1 MRPDITAPAD
11 GDPYS
16 LQGSLEP
23 TRLSWT
29 YRAGLVVVTVAM
41 VALPLVYLGL
51 IALASWAVW
60 WHVTANAWI
69 MEGRISGGSGS
80 AIWRLLAYAG
90 PAVAGCV
97 LVFFM
102 VKPVF
107 ARPARR
113 ADPVD
118 IPPETEPRLL
128 RFVTRI
134 CRQVRAP
141 VPSRIQVDCQVNA
154 SASFASMFALR
165 PQFVLTIGLPLA
177 AGLTVRQ
184 LGGVLAHEFGHFA
197 QGGGMR
203 LTFIV
208 RTINGWFA
216 RVVFA
221 RDEWDEKLARWT
233 KDTDWRISIVLLMAQ
248 ASVWCSRRILY
259 GLMLAGH
266 GISCFMMR
274 QMEYDADSYEI
285 KIAGSAAFTATST
298 RMRELNVGAQIG
310 YHDLREGWVRRT
322 LPSDLPAFL
331 LDGCTRIP
339 AELSARLRQIPDGKT
354 GWFDTHPADVDR
366 AAAAER
372 AGAAG
377 LMTGGDVPATRLFRN
392 FDALSAAAT
401 RHHYEHDLELNLESA
416 TLVGTDVAVA
426 ANANRQMHQA
436 SARAFFGELAS
447 GIRPMH
453 ARLDDVESLTV
464 PELVATLIESRRTM
478 SAEAETG
485 AAAYRAYEQCERKL
499 TLARAAAALLDAGF
513 TQVVPDGFELT
524 DGTRQGVAAGT
535 AYAQQ
540 ELRRLEPILS
550 RLDGAASARL
560 TCALALLERG
570 PLDLDPQSR
579 DALRQDVA
587 RCPPALAA
595 LGSAWPDVQELGRLL
610 VTARILS
617 ANAEKSP
624 DQAAASATL
633 TATINGI
640 RARLGRIRAAIGSTP
655 APDDD
660 PHQPTLASRLGLDST
675 TDAEERAPAALDAA
689 LSLRADVAGRLAAVA
704 LQVEAAIERTGLASH
719 AALSGS
725 S

>member
-1 MRPDITAPAD
+1 MPPEAAAAAD

-16 LQGSLEP
+16 LQGALEP

-41 VALPLVYLGL
+41 VTLPLLYLGL
-51 IALASWAVW
+51 IGLASWAVW
-60 WHVTANAWI
+60 WHMTANTWI
-69 MEGRISGGSGS
+69 MDGRGS
-80 AIWRLLAYAG
+80 AIGKLLVYVA
-90 PAVAGCV
+90 PIVAGCL

-107 ARPARR
+107 ARPATRV
-113 ADPVD
+113 DPVP

-154 SASFASMFALR
+154 SASFASMFARR

-216 RVVFA
+216 RVVFE
-221 RDEWDEKLARWT
+221 RDEWDEALARWT
-233 KDTDWRISIVLLMAQ
+233 KNSDWRISIVLLTAR
-248 ASVWCSRRILY
+248 ASIWCSRRVLY

-266 GISCFMMR
+266 AISCFMMR

-285 KIAGSAAFTATST
+285 KLAGSAAFTATSA
-298 RMRELNVGAQIG
+298 RMRELNVGSQIG
-310 YHDLREGWVRRT
+310 YHDLQEGWVRRT

-331 LDGCTRIP
+331 LNGCSRIP
-339 AELSARLRQIPDGKT
+339 AELSARLRQIPEGTT
-354 GWFDTHPADVDR
+354 GWFDTHPADADR
-366 AAAAER
+366 AGAAER
-372 AGAAG
+372 AGAPG
-377 LMTGGDVPATRLFRN
+377 IMTGGDVPATRLFRN

-401 RHHYEHDLELNLESA
+401 RHHYEHDLDLNLDAA
-416 TLVGTDVAVA
+416 TLIDTNAAVA
-426 ANANRQMHQA
+426 ATASRQSSQA

-447 GIRPMH
+447 SVRPMH
-453 ARLDDVESLTV
+453 ARLTDVASSTV
-464 PELVATLIESRRTM
+464 PELVATLVESRRKM
-478 SAEAETG
+478 AAEADAG

-499 TLARAAAALLDAGF
+499 TLARAAGTLLDAGF
-513 TQVVPDGFELT
+513 TKVVADGFELSE
-524 DGTRQGVAAGT
+524 GTRQGVAEGT
-535 AYAQQ
+535 AFAEQ
-540 ELRRLEPILS
+540 EMRRLDPILS
-550 RLDGAASARL
+550 RMDDTAGARL
-560 TCALALLERG
+560 ACALALLDRDA
-570 PLDLDPQSR
+570 LDFDPQSR
-579 DALRQDVA
+579 ETLRQDAA
-587 RCPPALAA
+587 RFAPALAA
-595 LGSAWPDVQELGRLL
+595 LASAWPHVQELGRLL
-610 VTARILS
+610 LAARILS
-617 ANAEKSP
+617 GNAAQSP

-633 TATINGI
+633 TATIDRT
-640 RARLGRIRAAIGSTP
+640 RALLGQIRAAVGSTP
-655 APDDD
+655 APDDN
-660 PHQPTLASRLGLDST
+660 PHRPTLAAVLGLDST
-675 TDAEERAPAALDAA
+675 ADTEQRAPAAVDAA
-689 LSLRADVAGRLAAVA
+689 LSLRADVAGRLAGVA
-704 LQVEAAIERTGLASH
+704 LQVEAAIDRAGLASP

-725 S
+725 L